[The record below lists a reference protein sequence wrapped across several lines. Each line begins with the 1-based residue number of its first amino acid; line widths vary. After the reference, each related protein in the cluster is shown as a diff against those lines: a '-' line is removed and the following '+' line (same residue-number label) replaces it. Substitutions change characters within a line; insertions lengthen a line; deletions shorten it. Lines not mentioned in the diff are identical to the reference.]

1 MMQSKFKIKFAA
13 YIVLIT
19 CYFIPLKAFTG
30 IEYPQN
36 IAIVGSG
43 YVGIVS
49 GAGLAELGH
58 NVVCLDIDEQKIQKL
73 SQGSMPIYEPGLE
86 ELVLKNMRDKRL
98 YFSSDIES
106 NLQQS
111 SIIIIAVGTPMGDDG
126 NANLLALWAV
136 VDSIAKVI
144 KPGTNKIICIKST
157 VPIKTH
163 KKVQKRLSRLV
174 ESGGS
179 YSIISNPEFL
189 REGSAINDFF
199 FQNPIVLGGDNEKAL
214 ETITSIYAPLI
225 ENGSLL
231 IKTDNTSAEMIK
243 YAWNAYSAIKIS
255 YINQLSLLCNKVD
268 ANITSVIQGVA
279 QSEKLLPISK
289 VRPGPGFG
297 GSCLPKDTA
306 AFATL
311 AQHCGIDLSLVKE
324 ARNANA
330 KHKKNIAARFIDLCS
345 GSVKDKKIGVLGLSF
360 KANTDDIRYSPALD
374 IIPQL
379 LKEGAI
385 VYAYDPK
392 AMDNMKKELPIITYA
407 SDIYDVINNADA
419 LLVLTE
425 WDEFKKIDIEYLK
438 RCMKAPIVMDA
449 RNVFNIDELKYH
461 HFFYSTLGYK

>member
-1 MMQSKFKIKFAA
+1 MINVRFFYFFI
-13 YIVLIT
+13 LIFINNVININAFITTT
-19 CYFIPLKAFTG
+19 C
-30 IEYPQN
+30 PQN

-58 NVVCLDIDEQKIQKL
+58 NVVCLDIDEKKINTL
-73 SQGSMPIYEPGLE
+73 NQGKMPIYEPGLE
-86 ELVLKNMRDKRL
+86 ELVLKNIDNKQL

-106 NLQQS
+106 NLRNA

-126 NANLLALWAV
+126 NANLSALWAV
-136 VDSIAKVI
+136 VDSIAKVL
-144 KPGTNKIICIKST
+144 KPGNHKLVCIKST

-163 KKVQKRLSRLV
+163 NKVQQRLSTLV
-174 ESGGS
+174 EPGAS
-179 YSIISNPEFL
+179 YNIISNPEFL

-214 ETITSIYAPLI
+214 ECMVSIYEPLI
-225 ENGSLL
+225 KNGSLL
-231 IKTDNTSAEMIK
+231 IKTDNASAEMIK

-268 ANITSVIQGVA
+268 ANIVSVIQGIA

-306 AFATL
+306 AFAVL
-311 AQHCGIDLSLVKE
+311 AQHWGIDLSLVKE
-324 ARNANA
+324 ARNANVI
-330 KHKKNIAARFIDLCS
+330 HKQNIVESFIDLCS
-345 GSVKDKKIGVLGLSF
+345 GSVKDKKIGILGLAF

-379 LKEGAI
+379 LQEGALI
-385 VYAYDPK
+385 YAYDPK
-392 AMDNMKKELPIITYA
+392 AMDNMKKELPSIQYA
-407 SDIYDVINNADA
+407 QDVYGVIDNADA

-425 WDEFKKIDIEYLK
+425 WDEFKHIDIEYIK
-438 RCMKAPIVMDA
+438 DHMKNAVLMDT
-449 RNVFNIDELKYH
+449 RNVFDGKLLSIHGIFHK
-461 HFFYSTLGYK
+461 SLGYK